1 MLRFFRS
8 GFILLRGKVGFTLET
23 REKKRGDRFD
33 GYWLRDE
40 VPAMNSF
47 MAYLFPNRADN
58 EAFIEQSID
67 LRPMD
72 AFLAKKNAG
81 LEKDKYSY
89 FHVILA
95 ACVKCFVLR
104 PRMNRFISGNRI
116 YQRDH
121 ISVAFVVKKRFEDS
135 SSEGL
140 AYKRY
145 TGDDTIDTLH
155 VSILEEIY
163 QCRRTDVEDNS
174 NAFMQKLMR
183 LPSWLLRLVVKILF
197 KLDRKG
203 KVPYDLIRTDPNYAS
218 IFLTNLGSIGLD
230 AGYHH
235 LNNWGTNSFF
245 VTIGEKHL
253 HPYYDEKGNVEMRE
267 VLNLGF
273 TLDER
278 IADGYYYSRTIR
290 LFKYLLQHPQLLEKP
305 AKEEVDY
312 E

>member
-72 AFLAKKNAG
+72 AFLSKKNAG

-230 AGYHH
+230 AGYQA
-235 LNNWGTNSFF
+235 S
-245 VTIGEKHL
+245 
-253 HPYYDEKGNVEMRE
+253 
-267 VLNLGF
+267 
-273 TLDER
+273 
-278 IADGYYYSRTIR
+278 
-290 LFKYLLQHPQLLEKP
+290 
-305 AKEEVDY
+305 
-312 E
+312 

>member
-155 VSILEEIY
+155 ASILEEIY

-235 LNNWGTNSFF
+235 LNNWGTNSLF

-253 HPYYDEKGNVEMRE
+253 MPYHDAEGKVEMRE
-267 VLNLGF
+267 TLKLGI

-278 IADGYYYSRTIR
+278 IADGYYYSKSIR
-290 LFKYLLQHPQLLEKP
+290 LLKHLLQNPELLELP
-305 AKEEVDY
+305 ANQEVEY
-312 E
+312 